1 MAYIFYDTNN
11 SQTVGGIR
19 SNPYTVDG
27 QPGTLPGN
35 WVELEIVYGSRPAFD
50 PDTQKLEVVWTR
62 NGDFYEQSFNVVA
75 LTAQEIEDR
84 RVSKIPHKITKAQ
97 FFKGMWV
104 VLGKER
110 DEVVTIINN
119 IADTAVKRERL
130 IELQDEPYIERY
142 SDFTLFIQNH
152 YGYTDLQVDN
162 FFTTASTL

>member
-1 MAYIFYDTNN
+1 MAYVLYNIST
-11 SQTVGGIR
+11 QEVEKR
-19 SNPYTVDG
+19 LSNPYLVDG
-27 QPGTLPGN
+27 QPGPLPPN
-35 WVELEIVYGSRPAFD
+35 WIQLEVVYGTRPAFD
-50 PDTQKLEVVWTR
+50 PDTEKLEEVWTR

-75 LTAQEIEDR
+75 LTAQEIENR
-84 RVSKIPHKITKAQ
+84 RISKIPNKITKAQ

-110 DEVVTIINN
+110 DEIVTTINN
-119 IADTAVKRERL
+119 IADTAVKRMRL

-162 FFTTASTL
+162 FFTTAIGL